1 MPFIDWFPAIWETG
15 ELDQLIW
22 KATVSLVHKSLKLSL
37 NLYTDFLFTLYKLD
51 FQSSMTRSNRSMAH
65 ITATSNTSVHRIA
78 KQQMILCHRITKQQM
93 ILCHRITKQQMILC
107 HRITKQQMILC
118 HRITK
123 QQMILCN
130 ITKFTASLKWSL
142 ANKNWLENNCRC
154 CMQQNILWIVIFFY
168 CPFGVL

>member
-15 ELDQLIW
+15 ELDLLIW

-65 ITATSNTSVHRIA
+65 ITATSNKYVHRIA
-78 KQQMILCHRITKQQM
+78 KQQMILCLRITKQQM
-93 ILCHRITKQQMILC
+93 ILCHRITKE
-107 HRITKQQMILC
+107 
-118 HRITK
+118 
-123 QQMILCN
+123 QMILCN

-142 ANKNWLENNCRC
+142 ANKNWLENNSLDCH
-154 CMQQNILWIVIFFY
+154 FFY
-168 CPFGVL
+168 CPLGVF

>member
-15 ELDQLIW
+15 ELDLLIW

-65 ITATSNTSVHRIA
+65 ITATSNKSVHRIA

-93 ILCHRITKQQMILC
+93 IQ
-107 HRITKQQMILC
+107 
-118 HRITK
+118 
-123 QQMILCN
+123 CN

-142 ANKNWLENNCRC
+142 ANKNWLETNCRC
-154 CMQQNILWIVIFFY
+154 CMQQNILWIVIFFIAPSVFSNVY
-168 CPFGVL
+168 LICLFCKKLLDN

>member
-93 ILCHRITKQQMILC
+93 ILC
-107 HRITKQQMILC
+107 
-118 HRITK
+118 
-123 QQMILCN
+123 N